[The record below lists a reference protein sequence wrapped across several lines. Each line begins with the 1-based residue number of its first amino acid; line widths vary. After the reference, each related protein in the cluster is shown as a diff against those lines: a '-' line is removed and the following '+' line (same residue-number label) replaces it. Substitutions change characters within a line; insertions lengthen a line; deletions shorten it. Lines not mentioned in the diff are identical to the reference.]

1 MTSSRSLAARR
12 RAGATLVALSL
23 GLVSTGP
30 AFAALAS
37 RRACRIACTDLIEF
51 CVASGARRAWC
62 RRNIVRTCRH
72 QGVAW
77 CDVSSTTMVTTTST
91 SITTT
96 TLDPGPT
103 IHGCNRV
110 EAQDHRGESIV
121 VVDAHYF
128 DYAPECI
135 RVSVGTLVHFTADF
149 RVFPLYGGTVPDI
162 DPSSPF
168 SPPTTS
174 GLEAEFTMDEPG
186 MFPYFTQLTW
196 VALFQ
201 MWGAVIVEE

>member
-12 RAGATLVALSL
+12 RPGAAVLAIALA
-23 GLVSTGP
+23 LVSTAPG
-30 AFAALAS
+30 FAALAS
-37 RRACRIACTDLIEF
+37 RRACRRACTELIEW
-51 CVASGARRAWC
+51 CVASGERRASC
-62 RRNIVRTCRH
+62 RRNVIRTCRH
-72 QGVAW
+72 QGIEW

-91 SITTT
+91 STTTT

-103 IHGCNRV
+103 IHGCNRI
-110 EAQDHRGESIV
+110 EAQDHRGEPLV
-121 VVDAHYF
+121 VVDGHYF

-135 RVSVGTLVHFTADF
+135 RVSVGTVVRFSADF
-149 RVFPLYGGTVPDI
+149 RAFPLYGGTFPDV

-186 MFPYFTQLTW
+186 MFPYFTEVTW
-196 VALFQ
+196 VALFH
-201 MWGAVIVEE
+201 MWGAVIVEQ